1 VSKEVIVKAKN
12 VVLPIPLTS
21 IDTSTFTGAYQV
33 INTTGLPEAC
43 FMIRITNDSDR
54 DATISFDGVHD
65 HDFSIMGSTGQ
76 IYTSNEGNR
85 SNFAKLIK
93 IYVKGL
99 ANGTGSIYL
108 SGYYRP
114 QSY

>member
-1 VSKEVIVKAKN
+1 MNAKN
-12 VVLPIPLTS
+12 AVLPIALTS
-21 IDTSTFTGAYQV
+21 IDTSTFTGNYQV
-33 INTTGLPEAC
+33 INTDGLPEPC

-54 DATISFDGVHD
+54 DATISFNGVND
-65 HDFSIMGSTGQ
+65 HDFSIMGTSGQ
-76 IYTSNEGNR
+76 IYTSAVANR
-85 SNFAKLIK
+85 SNFIKGQK

-114 QSY
+114 QN